1 MKSLVFFFQAEDGIR
16 DAQESRGLG
25 DVYKRQDVISAE
37 NAINFNTSSIDYPI
51 VASNLRLNPV
61 KSNNLPSFM
70 LGYNNNPFYGE
81 SKASFLG
88 QVVPAEFSPS
98 FGENVVLDSV
108 VLTIPYFSRGVETSE
123 EGDITYEI
131 DSVYGSTAT
140 KLYVYKSNFYL
151 RDFNPSGDFSDS
163 QNYYSNGALSNSE
176 SINQAEIEAEL
187 LYESGILGDGSDD
200 FIPSSERIDLT
211 SLDSLG
217 ETYVSSS
224 IAPAIRL
231 KLNNPNDNFWQSL
244 FFENEGNPELINPNT
259 FKEFFRGL
267 YIKADGVNSDG
278 SMMLLNFAS
287 SNTKLTIHYTSET
300 STDSDTDSG
309 GTSTETISSQNE
321 YVLNFTDNLVNIY
334 ENNFLVDVSNS
345 NTIDGDERIYLKGG
359 EGYMS
364 TVDLFGGDIQ
374 DENGEMVNAF
384 EHFKNS
390 FYDEENEIANK
401 IINEAY
407 IEFFVDQTQDIGSE
421 PDRIYLY
428 NFEQNTALIDYF
440 LDQSVSST
448 TINAKINNLEP
459 LTRDGDSITGEG
471 VKYKIRITE
480 HLNNL
485 ILRDSTN
492 AKLALVVTSN
502 VGSIDNFSILN
513 SGEEDRDFPSGAILT
528 PKGTVLHGSQS
539 EDIDKRPRIKIYYTD
554 PNE

>member
-1 MKSLVFFFQAEDGIR
+1 MKYIKLVSVFFIFLIFSCDKDFTSI
-16 DAQESRGLG
+16 DS
-25 DVYKRQDVISAE
+25 DVISSE
-37 NAINFNTSSIDYPI
+37 NAINFSTSSIDYPL

-70 LGYNNNPFYGE
+70 LGYNNNPVFGE

-88 QVVPAEFSPS
+88 QVIPTEFSPS

-108 VLTIPYFSRGVETSE
+108 VLTIPYYSRAVETSE
-123 EGDITYEI
+123 EGDISYEI
-131 DSVYGSTAT
+131 DSIYGNSPT

-151 RDFNPSGDFSDS
+151 RDFDPSGDFSDA

-176 SINQAEIEAEL
+176 YINQSEVEAEL
-187 LYESGILGDGSDD
+187 LYESGVIGDGSDD
-200 FIPSSERIDLT
+200 FTPSSERIDLT
-211 SLDSLG
+211 LLDSLG
-217 ETYVSSS
+217 ESYVSSS

-231 KLNNPNDNFWQSL
+231 KLNNPNDNFWQSV
-244 FFENEGNPELINPNT
+244 FFENEGNPALVNPNT

-267 YIKADGVNSDG
+267 YIKADGVNSEG
-278 SMMLLNFAS
+278 SMMMLNFAS

-300 STDSDTDSG
+300 SSDSDTDSG
-309 GTSTETISSQNE
+309 GTTTETITSQNE
-321 YVLNFTDNLVNIY
+321 YVLNFTDNLINVY
-334 ENNFLVDVSNS
+334 ENNFQVDVSTP
-345 NTIDGDERIYLKGG
+345 NTVEGDERLYLKGG

-364 TVDLFGGDIQ
+364 TIDLFGGDIQ
-374 DENGEMVNAF
+374 DENGEMVDAF
-384 EHFKNS
+384 DHFKNS
-390 FYDEENEIANK
+390 FYNEENEIANK

-407 IEFFVDQTQDIGSE
+407 IEFFVDQAQNIQDE
-421 PDRIYLY
+421 PNRIYLY

-448 TINAKINNLEP
+448 TINAKINHLEP

-492 AKLALVVTSN
+492 AKLALVVTAN

-539 EDIDKRPRIKIYYTD
+539 ENIDKRPRIKIYYTD
-554 PNE
+554 PDE

>member
-1 MKSLVFFFQAEDGIR
+1 M
-16 DAQESRGLG
+16 
-25 DVYKRQDVISAE
+25 
-37 NAINFNTSSIDYPI
+37 
-51 VASNLRLNPV
+51 
-61 KSNNLPSFM
+61 
-70 LGYNNNPFYGE
+70 
-81 SKASFLG
+81 
-88 QVVPAEFSPS
+88 
-98 FGENVVLDSV
+98 
-108 VLTIPYFSRGVETSE
+108 
-123 EGDITYEI
+123 
-131 DSVYGSTAT
+131 
-140 KLYVYKSNFYL
+140 
-151 RDFNPSGDFSDS
+151 
-163 QNYYSNGALSNSE
+163 
-176 SINQAEIEAEL
+176 
-187 LYESGILGDGSDD
+187 
-200 FIPSSERIDLT
+200 
-211 SLDSLG
+211 
-217 ETYVSSS
+217 SSS

-334 ENNFLVDVSNS
+334 ENNFLVDVSNP
-345 NTIDGDERIYLKGG
+345 NTVDGDERIYLKGG

-448 TINAKINNLEP
+448 TINAKINHLEP

-492 AKLALVVTSN
+492 ARLALVVTSN

>member
-1 MKSLVFFFQAEDGIR
+1 MKYIKLVSVFFIFLTFSCDKDFTSI
-16 DAQESRGLG
+16 DS
-25 DVYKRQDVISAE
+25 DVISSE
-37 NAINFNTSSIDYPI
+37 NAINFSTSSIDYPL

-70 LGYNNNPFYGE
+70 LGYNNNPVFGE

-88 QVVPAEFSPS
+88 QVIPTEFSPS

-108 VLTIPYFSRGVETSE
+108 VLTIPYYSRAVETSE
-123 EGDITYEI
+123 EGDVSYEI
-131 DSVYGSTAT
+131 DSIYGNSPT

-151 RDFNPSGDFSDS
+151 RDFDPSGDFSDA

-176 SINQAEIEAEL
+176 YINQAEVEAEL
-187 LYESGILGDGSDD
+187 LYESGIIGDGSDE

-211 SLDSLG
+211 LLDSLG
-217 ETYVSSS
+217 ESYVSSS

-231 KLNNPNDNFWQSL
+231 KLNNPNDNFWQSV
-244 FFENEGNPELINPNT
+244 FFENEGNPALVNPNT

-267 YIKADGVNSDG
+267 YIKADGVNSEG
-278 SMMLLNFAS
+278 SMMMLNFAS

-300 STDSDTDSG
+300 SSDSDTDSG
-309 GTSTETISSQNE
+309 GTTTETITSQNE
-321 YVLNFTDNLVNIY
+321 YVLNFTDNLINVY
-334 ENNFLVDVSNS
+334 ENNFQVDVSNP
-345 NTIDGDERIYLKGG
+345 NTVEGDERLYLKGG

-364 TVDLFGGDIQ
+364 TIDLFGGDIQ
-374 DENGEMVNAF
+374 DENGEMVDAF
-384 EHFKNS
+384 DHFKNS
-390 FYDEENEIANK
+390 FYNEENEIANK

-407 IEFFVDQTQDIGSE
+407 IEFFVDQAQNIEDE

-448 TINAKINNLEP
+448 TINAKINHLEP
-459 LTRDGDSITGEG
+459 LIRDGDSITGEG

-492 AKLALVVTSN
+492 AKLALVVTAN

-539 EDIDKRPRIKIYYTD
+539 ENIDKRPRIKIYYTD
-554 PNE
+554 PDE

>member
-1 MKSLVFFFQAEDGIR
+1 MFSCDKDFTSID
-16 DAQESRGLG
+16 S
-25 DVYKRQDVISAE
+25 DVISAE
-37 NAINFNTSSIDYPI
+37 NAINFSTSSVDYPL
-51 VASNLRLNPV
+51 VASNLRVNPV

-70 LGYNNNPFYGE
+70 LGYNNNSIFGE

-88 QVVPAEFSPS
+88 QVIPSVFSPS
-98 FGENVVLDSV
+98 FGENIVLDSV
-108 VLTIPYFSRGVETSE
+108 VLTIPYYSRAVDTNED
-123 EGDITYEI
+123 GDVSYEI
-131 DSVYGSTAT
+131 DSIYGNTAT

-151 RDFNPSGDFSDS
+151 RDFDPSGDFSDS

-176 SINQAEIEAEL
+176 FINQSEIEAEL

-211 SLDSLG
+211 LIDSLG
-217 ETYVSSS
+217 ESYISNS

-244 FFENEGNPELINPNT
+244 FFENEGNSELINPNT

-267 YIKADGVNSDG
+267 YIKADGVNSEG
-278 SMMLLNFAS
+278 SMMMLNFAS

-300 STDSDTDSG
+300 STESDTDSG
-309 GTSTETISSQNE
+309 GTTTETISSQNE
-321 YVLNFTDNLVNIY
+321 YVLNFTDNLINIY
-334 ENNFLVDVSNS
+334 ENNFQLDVSTP
-345 NTIDGDERIYLKGG
+345 NTQEGDERLYLKGG

-364 TVDLFGGDIQ
+364 TVDLFSGEIQ
-374 DENGEMVNAF
+374 DENGEMVDAF
-384 EHFKNS
+384 DHFKNS
-390 FYDEENEIANK
+390 FYNDENEIANK

-407 IEFFVDQTQDIGSE
+407 IEFFVDQSQNIQSE
-421 PDRIYLY
+421 PDRIYMY

-448 TINAKINNLEP
+448 TINAKINHLEP

-471 VKYKIRITE
+471 VSYKIRITE

-492 AKLALVVTSN
+492 AKLALVVTAN
-502 VGSIDNFSILN
+502 VGSIENFSVLN

-539 EDIDKRPRIKIYYTD
+539 EDINKRPRIKIYYTD
-554 PNE
+554 PDE

>member
-1 MKSLVFFFQAEDGIR
+1 MKNTKLLSVLFIIFIYSCDKDFTSID
-16 DAQESRGLG
+16 S
-25 DVYKRQDVISAE
+25 DVISAE

-88 QVVPAEFSPS
+88 QIVPAEFSPS

-108 VLTIPYFSRGVETSE
+108 VLTIPYYSRGVETSE

-321 YVLNFTDNLVNIY
+321 YVLNFTDNLVNVY
-334 ENNFLVDVSNS
+334 ENNFLVDVSNP
-345 NTIDGDERIYLKGG
+345 NTVDGDERIYLKGG

-390 FYDEENEIANK
+390 FYDEENEIAKK

-448 TINAKINNLEP
+448 TINAKINHLEP

-471 VKYKIRITE
+471 IKYKIRITE

-513 SGEEDRDFPSGAILT
+513 SGEENRDFPSGAILT
-528 PKGTVLHGSQS
+528 PKGTVLHGNQSQ
-539 EDIDKRPRIKIYYTD
+539 DIDKRPRIKIYYTD

>member
-1 MKSLVFFFQAEDGIR
+1 MKNIKLLSVFFIILINSCDKEFTSID
-16 DAQESRGLG
+16 S
-25 DVYKRQDVISAE
+25 DVISAE
-37 NAINFNTSSIDYPI
+37 NAINFNTSSVDYPI

-108 VLTIPYFSRGVETSE
+108 VLTIPYYSRGVDTDDDGNIS
-123 EGDITYEI
+123 YEI
-131 DSVYGSTAT
+131 DSVYGNTAT

-176 SINQAEIEAEL
+176 SINQSEIEAEL
-187 LYESGILGDGSDD
+187 LYESGIIGDGSDD

-217 ETYVSSS
+217 ESYVVSS
-224 IAPAIRL
+224 IAPAVRL

-267 YIKADGVNSDG
+267 YIKADGVNSEG

-309 GTSTETISSQNE
+309 GTSTETITSQNE

-334 ENNFLVDVSNS
+334 ENNFQVDVSNS
-345 NTIDGDERIYLKGG
+345 NTVEGDERIYLKGG

-364 TVDLFGGDIQ
+364 TVDLFSGDIE
-374 DENGEMVNAF
+374 DDNGVMVNAF
-384 EHFKNS
+384 DHFKNS

-448 TINAKINNLEP
+448 TINAKINHLEP

-513 SGEEDRDFPSGAILT
+513 SGEEERDFPSGAILT

-539 EDIDKRPRIKIYYTD
+539 EDLDKRPRIKIYYTD

>member
-1 MKSLVFFFQAEDGIR
+1 MKNIKLLSVFFIIFIYSCDKDFTSI
-16 DAQESRGLG
+16 DS
-25 DVYKRQDVISAE
+25 DVISAE
-37 NAINFNTSSIDYPI
+37 NAINFNTSSIDYPL
-51 VASNLRLNPV
+51 VASNKKLNPV

-88 QVVPAEFSPS
+88 QIVPAEFSPS

-108 VLTIPYFSRGVETSE
+108 VLTIPYYSRGVETSE
-123 EGDITYEI
+123 EGDISYEI

-448 TINAKINNLEP
+448 TINAKINHLEP

-471 VKYKIRITE
+471 VKYKIRVTE

>member
-1 MKSLVFFFQAEDGIR
+1 MKYIKLLSVFFIFLIFSCDKDFTSI
-16 DAQESRGLG
+16 DS
-25 DVYKRQDVISAE
+25 DVISSE
-37 NAINFNTSSIDYPI
+37 NAINFSTSLIDYPLI
-51 VASNLRLNPV
+51 ASNLRLNPV

-70 LGYNNNPFYGE
+70 LGYNNNPVFGE

-88 QVVPAEFSPS
+88 QVIPTEFSPS

-108 VLTIPYFSRGVETSE
+108 VLTIPYYSRGVETSE

-131 DSVYGSTAT
+131 DSVYGNTPT

-151 RDFNPSGDFSDS
+151 RDFDPSGDFSDS
-163 QNYYSNGALSNSE
+163 QNYYSNGSLSNSE
-176 SINQAEIEAEL
+176 YINQAEVEAEL
-187 LYESGILGDGSDD
+187 LFESGVIGDGSDD
-200 FIPSSERIDLT
+200 FVPSSERIDLT
-211 SLDSLG
+211 LLDSLG
-217 ETYVSSS
+217 ESYVSSS

-231 KLNNPNDNFWQSL
+231 KLNNPNDNFWQSI
-244 FFENEGNPELINPNT
+244 FFENEGNPELVNPNT

-267 YIKADGVNSDG
+267 YIKADGINSEG
-278 SMMLLNFAS
+278 SMMMLNFAS
-287 SNTKLTIHYTSET
+287 SNTKLTIHYTSDT

-309 GTSTETISSQNE
+309 GTTTETISSQNE
-321 YVLNFTDNLVNIY
+321 YVLNFTDNLINVY
-334 ENNFLVDVSNS
+334 ENNFQIDVSNS
-345 NTIDGDERIYLKGG
+345 NTVEGDERLYLKGG

-364 TVDLFGGDIQ
+364 TIDLFNGEVQ
-374 DENGEMVNAF
+374 DENGEMVDAF
-384 EHFKNS
+384 DHFKNS
-390 FYDEENEIANK
+390 FYDEENEITNK

-407 IEFFVDQTQDIGSE
+407 IEFFVDQTQNIQDE

-448 TINAKINNLEP
+448 TINAKINHLEP
-459 LTRDGDSITGEG
+459 LTRDGDSLTGEG

-492 AKLALVVTSN
+492 AKLALVVTAN

-513 SGEEDRDFPSGAILT
+513 SGEENRDFPSGAILT
-528 PKGTVLHGSQS
+528 PNGTVLHGSQS
-539 EDIDKRPRIKIYYTD
+539 ENIDKRPRIKIYYTD
-554 PNE
+554 PDD

>member
-1 MKSLVFFFQAEDGIR
+1 MKNIKLLSIFFIILIYSCDKEFTSID
-16 DAQESRGLG
+16 S
-25 DVYKRQDVISAE
+25 DVISAE

-51 VASNLRLNPV
+51 VASNLRLNPI

-88 QVVPAEFSPS
+88 QIVPAEFSPS

-108 VLTIPYFSRGVETSE
+108 VLTIPYYSRGVDTDDDGNIS
-123 EGDITYEI
+123 YEI
-131 DSVYGSTAT
+131 DSVYGNTAT

-176 SINQAEIEAEL
+176 TINQSEIEAEL

-211 SLDSLG
+211 LLDSLG
-217 ETYVSSS
+217 ESYVASS
-224 IAPAIRL
+224 IAPAVRL

-267 YIKADGVNSDG
+267 YIKADGVNSEG

-309 GTSTETISSQNE
+309 GTSTETITSQNE

-334 ENNFLVDVSNS
+334 ENNFQVDVSNS
-345 NTIDGDERIYLKGG
+345 NTVEGDERIYLKGG

-364 TVDLFGGDIQ
+364 TVDLFSGDIE
-374 DENGEMVNAF
+374 DDNGVMVNAF
-384 EHFKNS
+384 DHFKNS

-448 TINAKINNLEP
+448 TINAKINHLEP

-513 SGEEDRDFPSGAILT
+513 SGEEERDFPSGAILT

-539 EDIDKRPRIKIYYTD
+539 EDLDKRPRIKIYYTN

>member
-1 MKSLVFFFQAEDGIR
+1 MKNIKLLSVFFIIFIYSCDKDFTSI
-16 DAQESRGLG
+16 DS
-25 DVYKRQDVISAE
+25 DVISAE

-108 VLTIPYFSRGVETSE
+108 VLTIPYYSRGVETSE
-123 EGDITYEI
+123 DGDISYEI
-131 DSVYGSTAT
+131 DSVYGNTAT

-334 ENNFLVDVSNS
+334 ENNFQVDVSNS
-345 NTIDGDERIYLKGG
+345 NIVDGDERIYLKGG

-448 TINAKINNLEP
+448 TINAKINHLEP

-471 VKYKIRITE
+471 VKYKIRVTE

>member
-1 MKSLVFFFQAEDGIR
+1 MKYIKLLSVFFIFLIFSCDKDFTSI
-16 DAQESRGLG
+16 DS
-25 DVYKRQDVISAE
+25 DVISSE
-37 NAINFNTSSIDYPI
+37 NAINFSTSLIDYPLI
-51 VASNLRLNPV
+51 ASNLRLNPV

-70 LGYNNNPFYGE
+70 LGYNNNPVFGE

-88 QVVPAEFSPS
+88 QVIPTEFSPS

-108 VLTIPYFSRGVETSE
+108 VLTIPYYSRGVETSE

-131 DSVYGSTAT
+131 DSVYGNTPT

-151 RDFNPSGDFSDS
+151 RDFDPSGDFSDS
-163 QNYYSNGALSNSE
+163 QNYYSNGSLSNSE
-176 SINQAEIEAEL
+176 YINQAEVEAEL
-187 LYESGILGDGSDD
+187 LFESGVIGDGSDD
-200 FIPSSERIDLT
+200 FVPSSERIDLT
-211 SLDSLG
+211 LLDSLG
-217 ETYVSSS
+217 ESYVSSS

-231 KLNNPNDNFWQSL
+231 KLNNPNDNFWQSI
-244 FFENEGNPELINPNT
+244 FFENEGNPELVNPNT

-267 YIKADGVNSDG
+267 YIKADGINSEG
-278 SMMLLNFAS
+278 SMMMLNFAS
-287 SNTKLTIHYTSET
+287 SNTKLTIHYTSDT
-300 STDSDTDSG
+300 STDNDTDSG
-309 GTSTETISSQNE
+309 GTTTETISSQNE
-321 YVLNFTDNLVNIY
+321 YVLNFTDNLINVY
-334 ENNFLVDVSNS
+334 ENNFQIDVSNS
-345 NTIDGDERIYLKGG
+345 NTVEGDERLYLKGG

-364 TVDLFGGDIQ
+364 TIDLFNGEVQ
-374 DENGEMVNAF
+374 DENGEMVDAF
-384 EHFKNS
+384 DHFKNS

-407 IEFFVDQTQDIGSE
+407 IEFFVDQTQNIQDE

-448 TINAKINNLEP
+448 TINAKINHLEP
-459 LTRDGDSITGEG
+459 LTRDGDSLTGEG

-492 AKLALVVTSN
+492 AKLALVVTAN

-513 SGEEDRDFPSGAILT
+513 SGEENRDFPSGAILT
-528 PKGTVLHGSQS
+528 PNGTVLHGSQS
-539 EDIDKRPRIKIYYTD
+539 ENIDKRPRIKIYYTD
-554 PNE
+554 PDD

>member
-1 MKSLVFFFQAEDGIR
+1 MKNIKLLSVFFIILIYSCDKEFASID
-16 DAQESRGLG
+16 S
-25 DVYKRQDVISAE
+25 DVISAE

-108 VLTIPYFSRGVETSE
+108 VLTIPYYSRGVDTDDDGNIS
-123 EGDITYEI
+123 YEI
-131 DSVYGSTAT
+131 DSVYGNTAT

-176 SINQAEIEAEL
+176 TINQSEIEAEL

-211 SLDSLG
+211 LLDSLG
-217 ETYVSSS
+217 ESYVASS
-224 IAPAIRL
+224 IAPAVRL
-231 KLNNPNDNFWQSL
+231 KLNNPNDNFWETL

-267 YIKADGVNSDG
+267 YIKADGVNSEG

-309 GTSTETISSQNE
+309 GTSTETITSQNE

-334 ENNFLVDVSNS
+334 ENNFQVDVSNS
-345 NTIDGDERIYLKGG
+345 NTVEGDERIYLKGG

-374 DENGEMVNAF
+374 DDNGEMVNAF
-384 EHFKNS
+384 DHFKNS

-448 TINAKINNLEP
+448 TINAKINHLEP

-513 SGEEDRDFPSGAILT
+513 SGEEERDFPSGAILT

-539 EDIDKRPRIKIYYTD
+539 EDLDKRPRIKIYYTD

>member
-1 MKSLVFFFQAEDGIR
+1 MKYIKLLFVFFTFLMFSCDKDFTSI
-16 DAQESRGLG
+16 DS
-25 DVYKRQDVISAE
+25 DVISAE
-37 NAINFNTSSIDYPI
+37 NAINFSTSSVDYPL
-51 VASNLRLNPV
+51 VASNLRVNPV

-70 LGYNNNPFYGE
+70 LGYNNNSIFGE

-88 QVVPAEFSPS
+88 QVIPSVFSPS

-108 VLTIPYFSRGVETSE
+108 VLTIPYYSRAVDTNED
-123 EGDITYEI
+123 GDVSYEV
-131 DSVYGSTAT
+131 DSIYGNTAT

-151 RDFNPSGDFSDS
+151 RDFDPSGDFSDS

-176 SINQAEIEAEL
+176 SINQSEIEAEL

-211 SLDSLG
+211 LIDSLG
-217 ETYVSSS
+217 ESYISNS

-231 KLNNPNDNFWQSL
+231 KLNNPNDDFWQSL
-244 FFENEGNPELINPNT
+244 FFENEGNSELINPNT

-267 YIKADGVNSDG
+267 YIKADGVNSEG
-278 SMMLLNFAS
+278 SMMMLNFAS

-300 STDSDTDSG
+300 STESDTDSG
-309 GTSTETISSQNE
+309 GTTTETISSQNE
-321 YVLNFTDNLVNIY
+321 YVLNFTDNLINIY
-334 ENNFLVDVSNS
+334 ENNFQVDVSNP
-345 NTIDGDERIYLKGG
+345 NTQEGDERLYLKGG

-364 TVDLFGGDIQ
+364 TVDLFSGEVQ
-374 DENGEMVNAF
+374 DENGEMVDAF
-384 EHFKNS
+384 DHFKNS
-390 FYDEENEIANK
+390 FYNDENEIANK

-407 IEFFVDQTQDIGSE
+407 IEFFVDQSQNIQSE
-421 PDRIYLY
+421 PDRIYMY

-448 TINAKINNLEP
+448 TINAKINHLEP

-471 VKYKIRITE
+471 VSYKIRITE

-492 AKLALVVTSN
+492 AKLALVVTAN
-502 VGSIDNFSILN
+502 VGSIENFSILN

-539 EDIDKRPRIKIYYTD
+539 EDINKRPRIKIYYTD
-554 PNE
+554 PDE

>member
-1 MKSLVFFFQAEDGIR
+1 MKNIKLLSIFFIILIYSCDKEFTSID
-16 DAQESRGLG
+16 S
-25 DVYKRQDVISAE
+25 DVISAE

-88 QVVPAEFSPS
+88 QIVPAEFSPS

-108 VLTIPYFSRGVETSE
+108 VLTIPYYSRGVDTDDDGNIS
-123 EGDITYEI
+123 YEI
-131 DSVYGSTAT
+131 DSVYGNTAT

-176 SINQAEIEAEL
+176 TINQSEIEAEL
-187 LYESGILGDGSDD
+187 LYESGVLGDGSDD

-211 SLDSLG
+211 LLDSLG
-217 ETYVSSS
+217 ESYVASS
-224 IAPAIRL
+224 IAPAVRL
-231 KLNNPNDNFWQSL
+231 KLNNPNDNFWESL

-267 YIKADGVNSDG
+267 YIKADGVNSEG

-309 GTSTETISSQNE
+309 GTSTETITSQNE

-334 ENNFLVDVSNS
+334 ENNFQVDVSNS
-345 NTIDGDERIYLKGG
+345 NTVEGDERIYLKGG

-364 TVDLFGGDIQ
+364 TVDLFSGDIE
-374 DENGEMVNAF
+374 DDNGVMVNAF
-384 EHFKNS
+384 DHFKNS

-448 TINAKINNLEP
+448 TINAKINHLEP

-513 SGEEDRDFPSGAILT
+513 SGEEERDFPSGAILT

-539 EDIDKRPRIKIYYTD
+539 EDLDKRPRIKIYYTD

>member
-1 MKSLVFFFQAEDGIR
+1 MKYIKLVSVFFIFLIFSCDKDFTSI
-16 DAQESRGLG
+16 DS
-25 DVYKRQDVISAE
+25 DVISSE
-37 NAINFNTSSIDYPI
+37 NAINFSTSSIDYPL

-70 LGYNNNPFYGE
+70 LGYNNNPVFGE

-88 QVVPAEFSPS
+88 QVIPTEFSPS

-108 VLTIPYFSRGVETSE
+108 VLTIPYYSRAVETSE
-123 EGDITYEI
+123 EGDISYEI
-131 DSVYGSTAT
+131 DSIYGNSPT

-151 RDFNPSGDFSDS
+151 RDFDPSGDFSDA

-176 SINQAEIEAEL
+176 YINQAEVEAEL
-187 LYESGILGDGSDD
+187 LYESGIIGDGSDD
-200 FIPSSERIDLT
+200 FTPSSERIDLT
-211 SLDSLG
+211 LLDSLG
-217 ETYVSSS
+217 ESYVSSS

-231 KLNNPNDNFWQSL
+231 KLNNPNDNFWQSV
-244 FFENEGNPELINPNT
+244 FFENEGNPALVNPNT

-267 YIKADGVNSDG
+267 YIKADGVNSEG
-278 SMMLLNFAS
+278 SMMMLNFAS

-300 STDSDTDSG
+300 SSDSDTDSG
-309 GTSTETISSQNE
+309 GTTTETITSQNE
-321 YVLNFTDNLVNIY
+321 YVLNFTDNLINVY
-334 ENNFLVDVSNS
+334 ENNFQVDVSNP
-345 NTIDGDERIYLKGG
+345 NTVEGDERLYLKGG

-364 TVDLFGGDIQ
+364 TIDLFGGDIQ
-374 DENGEMVNAF
+374 DENGEMVDAF
-384 EHFKNS
+384 DHFKNS
-390 FYDEENEIANK
+390 FYNEENEIANK

-407 IEFFVDQTQDIGSE
+407 IEFFVDQAQNIQYE

-448 TINAKINNLEP
+448 TINAKINHLEP

-492 AKLALVVTSN
+492 AKLALVVTAN

-539 EDIDKRPRIKIYYTD
+539 ENIDKRPRIKIYYTD
-554 PNE
+554 PDE

>member
-1 MKSLVFFFQAEDGIR
+1 MKYIKLLSVFFIFLIFSCDKDFTSI
-16 DAQESRGLG
+16 DS
-25 DVYKRQDVISAE
+25 DVISSE
-37 NAINFNTSSIDYPI
+37 NAINFSTSLIDYPLI
-51 VASNLRLNPV
+51 ASNLRLNPV

-70 LGYNNNPFYGE
+70 LGYNNNPVFGE

-88 QVVPAEFSPS
+88 QVIPTEFSPS

-108 VLTIPYFSRGVETSE
+108 VLTIPYYSRGVETSE

-131 DSVYGSTAT
+131 DSVYGNTPT

-151 RDFNPSGDFSDS
+151 RDFDPSGDFSDS
-163 QNYYSNGALSNSE
+163 QNYYSNGSLSNSE
-176 SINQAEIEAEL
+176 YINQAEVEAEL
-187 LYESGILGDGSDD
+187 LFESGVIGDGSDD
-200 FIPSSERIDLT
+200 FVPSSERIDLT
-211 SLDSLG
+211 LLDSLG
-217 ETYVSSS
+217 ESYVSSS

-231 KLNNPNDNFWQSL
+231 KLNNPNDNFWQSI
-244 FFENEGNPELINPNT
+244 FFENEGNPELVNPNT

-267 YIKADGVNSDG
+267 YIKADGINSEG
-278 SMMLLNFAS
+278 SMMMLNFAS
-287 SNTKLTIHYTSET
+287 SNTKLTIHYTSDT

-309 GTSTETISSQNE
+309 GTTTETISSQNE
-321 YVLNFTDNLVNIY
+321 YVLNFTDNLINVY
-334 ENNFLVDVSNS
+334 ENNFQIDVSNS
-345 NTIDGDERIYLKGG
+345 NTVEGDERLYLKGG

-364 TVDLFGGDIQ
+364 TIDLFNGEVQ
-374 DENGEMVNAF
+374 DENGEMVDAF
-384 EHFKNS
+384 DHFKNS

-407 IEFFVDQTQDIGSE
+407 IEFFVDQTQNIQDE

-448 TINAKINNLEP
+448 TINAKINHLEP
-459 LTRDGDSITGEG
+459 LTRDGDSLTGEG

-492 AKLALVVTSN
+492 AKLALVVTAN

-513 SGEEDRDFPSGAILT
+513 SGEENRDFPSGAILT
-528 PKGTVLHGSQS
+528 PNGTVLHGSQS
-539 EDIDKRPRIKIYYTD
+539 ENIDKRPRIKIYYTD
-554 PNE
+554 PDD

>member
-1 MKSLVFFFQAEDGIR
+1 MKNIKLLSVFFIIFIYSCDKDFTSI
-16 DAQESRGLG
+16 DS
-25 DVYKRQDVISAE
+25 DVISAE

-309 GTSTETISSQNE
+309 GTSTETITSQNE

-334 ENNFLVDVSNS
+334 ENNFLVDVSNP
-345 NTIDGDERIYLKGG
+345 NTVDGDERIYLKGG

-448 TINAKINNLEP
+448 TINAKINHLEP

-539 EDIDKRPRIKIYYTD
+539 EDIDKRPRIKIYYTE

>member
-1 MKSLVFFFQAEDGIR
+1 MKNIKLLSVLFIIFIFSCDKDFTSI
-16 DAQESRGLG
+16 DS
-25 DVYKRQDVISAE
+25 DVISAE
-37 NAINFNTSSIDYPI
+37 NAINFNTTSIDYPI

-70 LGYNNNPFYGE
+70 LGYNNNPFFGE

-88 QVVPAEFSPS
+88 QIIPAEFSPS

-108 VLTIPYFSRGVETSE
+108 VLTIPYYSRGVETSE

-187 LYESGILGDGSDD
+187 LYESGVLGDGSDD

-267 YIKADGVNSDG
+267 YIKSDGVNSEG

-300 STDSDTDSG
+300 SSDSDTDSG
-309 GTSTETISSQNE
+309 GTSSETITSQNE

-334 ENNFLVDVSNS
+334 ENNFQVDVSNS
-345 NTIDGDERIYLKGG
+345 NTVDGDERIYLKGG

-384 EHFKNS
+384 DHFKNS

-448 TINAKINNLEP
+448 TINAKINHLEP
-459 LTRDGDSITGEG
+459 LTREGDSITGEG
-471 VKYKIRITE
+471 IKYKIRITE

-492 AKLALVVTSN
+492 ARLALVVTSN

-513 SGEEDRDFPSGAILT
+513 SGEENRDFPSGAILT

-554 PNE
+554 PD

>member
-1 MKSLVFFFQAEDGIR
+1 MKNIKLLSVFFIIFIYSCDKDFTSI
-16 DAQESRGLG
+16 DS
-25 DVYKRQDVISAE
+25 DVISAE

-108 VLTIPYFSRGVETSE
+108 ILTIPYYSRGVETSE

-309 GTSTETISSQNE
+309 GTSTETITSQNE

-334 ENNFLVDVSNS
+334 ENNFLVDVSNP
-345 NTIDGDERIYLKGG
+345 NTVDGDERIYLKGG

-448 TINAKINNLEP
+448 TINAKINHLEP

-492 AKLALVVTSN
+492 ARLALVVTSN

-539 EDIDKRPRIKIYYTD
+539 EDIDKRPRIKIYFTD

>member
-1 MKSLVFFFQAEDGIR
+1 MKNIKLLSIFFIIFIYSCDKEFTSID
-16 DAQESRGLG
+16 S
-25 DVYKRQDVISAE
+25 DVISAE

-51 VASNLRLNPV
+51 ITSNLRLNPV

-88 QVVPAEFSPS
+88 QIVPAEFSPS

-108 VLTIPYFSRGVETSE
+108 VLTIPYYSRGVDTDDDGNIS
-123 EGDITYEI
+123 YEI
-131 DSVYGSTAT
+131 DSVYGNTAT

-176 SINQAEIEAEL
+176 TINQSEIEAEL

-211 SLDSLG
+211 LLDSLG
-217 ETYVSSS
+217 ESYVASS
-224 IAPAIRL
+224 IAPAVRL
-231 KLNNPNDNFWQSL
+231 KLNNPNDNFWESL

-267 YIKADGVNSDG
+267 YIKADGVNSEG

-309 GTSTETISSQNE
+309 GTSTETITSQNE

-334 ENNFLVDVSNS
+334 ENNFQVDVSNS
-345 NTIDGDERIYLKGG
+345 NTVEGDERIYLKGG

-364 TVDLFGGDIQ
+364 TVDLFSGDIE
-374 DENGEMVNAF
+374 DDNGVMVNAF
-384 EHFKNS
+384 DHFKNS

-448 TINAKINNLEP
+448 TINAKINHLEP

-513 SGEEDRDFPSGAILT
+513 SGEEERDFPSGAILT

-539 EDIDKRPRIKIYYTD
+539 EDLDKRPRIKIYYTD

>member
-1 MKSLVFFFQAEDGIR
+1 MKYIKLLFVFFTFLMFSCDKDFTSI
-16 DAQESRGLG
+16 DS
-25 DVYKRQDVISAE
+25 DVISAE
-37 NAINFNTSSIDYPI
+37 NAINFSTSSVDYPL
-51 VASNLRLNPV
+51 VASNLRVNPV

-70 LGYNNNPFYGE
+70 LGYNNNSIFGE

-88 QVVPAEFSPS
+88 QVIPSVFSPS

-108 VLTIPYFSRGVETSE
+108 VLTIPYYSRAVDTNED
-123 EGDITYEI
+123 GDVSYEV
-131 DSVYGSTAT
+131 DSIYGNTAT

-151 RDFNPSGDFSDS
+151 RDFDPSGDFSDS

-176 SINQAEIEAEL
+176 SINQSEIEAEL

-211 SLDSLG
+211 LIDSLG
-217 ETYVSSS
+217 ESYISNS

-231 KLNNPNDNFWQSL
+231 KLNNPNDDFWQSL
-244 FFENEGNPELINPNT
+244 FFENEGNSELINPNT

-267 YIKADGVNSDG
+267 YIKADGVNSEG
-278 SMMLLNFAS
+278 SMMMLNFAS

-300 STDSDTDSG
+300 STESDTDSG
-309 GTSTETISSQNE
+309 GTTTETISSQNE
-321 YVLNFTDNLVNIY
+321 YVLNFTDNLINIY
-334 ENNFLVDVSNS
+334 ENNFQLDVSNP
-345 NTIDGDERIYLKGG
+345 NTQEGDERLYLKGG

-364 TVDLFGGDIQ
+364 TVDLFSGEVQ
-374 DENGEMVNAF
+374 DENGEMVDAF
-384 EHFKNS
+384 DHFKNS
-390 FYDEENEIANK
+390 FYNDENEIANK

-407 IEFFVDQTQDIGSE
+407 IEFFVDQSQNIQSE
-421 PDRIYLY
+421 PDRIYMY

-448 TINAKINNLEP
+448 TINAKINHLEP

-471 VKYKIRITE
+471 VSYKIRITE

-492 AKLALVVTSN
+492 AKLALVVTAN
-502 VGSIDNFSILN
+502 VGSIENFSILN

-539 EDIDKRPRIKIYYTD
+539 EDINKRPRIKIYYTD
-554 PNE
+554 PDE

>member
-1 MKSLVFFFQAEDGIR
+1 MKNTKLLSVLFIIFIYSCDKDFTSID
-16 DAQESRGLG
+16 S
-25 DVYKRQDVISAE
+25 DVISAE

-88 QVVPAEFSPS
+88 QIVPAEFSPS

-108 VLTIPYFSRGVETSE
+108 VLTIPYYSRGVETSE

-321 YVLNFTDNLVNIY
+321 YVLNFTDNLVNVY
-334 ENNFLVDVSNS
+334 ENNFLVDVSNP
-345 NTIDGDERIYLKGG
+345 NTVDGDERIYLKGG

-390 FYDEENEIANK
+390 FYDEENEIAKK

-448 TINAKINNLEP
+448 TINAKINHLEP

-513 SGEEDRDFPSGAILT
+513 SGEENRDFPSGAILT
-528 PKGTVLHGSQS
+528 PKGTVLHGNQSQ
-539 EDIDKRPRIKIYYTD
+539 DIDKRPRIKIYYTD

>member
-1 MKSLVFFFQAEDGIR
+1 MKYIKLVSVFFIFLIFSCDKDFTSI
-16 DAQESRGLG
+16 DS
-25 DVYKRQDVISAE
+25 DVISSE
-37 NAINFNTSSIDYPI
+37 NAINFSTSSIDYPL

-70 LGYNNNPFYGE
+70 LGYNNNPIFGE

-88 QVVPAEFSPS
+88 QVIPTEFSPS

-108 VLTIPYFSRGVETSE
+108 VLTIPYYSRGVETSE
-123 EGDITYEI
+123 DGDISYEI
-131 DSVYGSTAT
+131 DSIFGNSPT

-151 RDFNPSGDFSDS
+151 RDFDPSGDFSDA

-176 SINQAEIEAEL
+176 YINQAEIEAEL
-187 LYESGILGDGSDD
+187 LYESGVIGDGSDE

-211 SLDSLG
+211 LLDSLG
-217 ETYVSSS
+217 ESYVSSS

-231 KLNNPNDNFWQSL
+231 KLNNPNDNFWQSV

-267 YIKADGVNSDG
+267 YIKADGVNSEG
-278 SMMLLNFAS
+278 SMMMLNFAS

-300 STDSDTDSG
+300 SSDSDTDSG
-309 GTSTETISSQNE
+309 GTTTETITSQNE

-334 ENNFLVDVSNS
+334 ENNFQVDVSAP
-345 NTIDGDERIYLKGG
+345 NTLEGDERLYLKGG

-364 TVDLFGGDIQ
+364 TIDLFGGDIQ
-374 DENGEMVNAF
+374 DENGEMVDAF
-384 EHFKNS
+384 DHFKNS
-390 FYDEENEIANK
+390 FYNEENEIANK

-407 IEFFVDQTQDIGSE
+407 IEFFVDQAQNIQDE

-448 TINAKINNLEP
+448 TINAKINHLEP

-492 AKLALVVTSN
+492 AKLALVVTAN

-539 EDIDKRPRIKIYYTD
+539 ENVNKRPRIKIYYTD
-554 PNE
+554 PDE

>member
-1 MKSLVFFFQAEDGIR
+1 MKYIKLVSVFFIFLIFSCDKDFTSI
-16 DAQESRGLG
+16 DS
-25 DVYKRQDVISAE
+25 DVISSE
-37 NAINFNTSSIDYPI
+37 NAINFSTSSIDYPL

-70 LGYNNNPFYGE
+70 LGYNNNPVFGE

-88 QVVPAEFSPS
+88 QVIPTEFSPS

-108 VLTIPYFSRGVETSE
+108 VLTIPYYSRAVETSE
-123 EGDITYEI
+123 EGDISYEI
-131 DSVYGSTAT
+131 DSIYGNSPT

-151 RDFNPSGDFSDS
+151 RDFDPSGDFSDA

-176 SINQAEIEAEL
+176 YINQSEVEAEL
-187 LYESGILGDGSDD
+187 LYESGVIGDGSDD
-200 FIPSSERIDLT
+200 FTPSSERIDLT
-211 SLDSLG
+211 LLDSLG
-217 ETYVSSS
+217 ESYVSSS

-231 KLNNPNDNFWQSL
+231 KLNNPNDNFWQSV
-244 FFENEGNPELINPNT
+244 FFENEGNPALVNPNT

-267 YIKADGVNSDG
+267 YIKADGVNSEG
-278 SMMLLNFAS
+278 SMMMLNFAS

-300 STDSDTDSG
+300 STDSDTYSG
-309 GTSTETISSQNE
+309 GTTTETITSQNE
-321 YVLNFTDNLVNIY
+321 YVLNFTDNLINVY
-334 ENNFLVDVSNS
+334 ENNFQVDVSTP
-345 NTIDGDERIYLKGG
+345 NTVEGDERLYLKGG

-364 TVDLFGGDIQ
+364 TIDLFGGDIQ
-374 DENGEMVNAF
+374 DENGEMVDAF
-384 EHFKNS
+384 DHFKNS
-390 FYDEENEIANK
+390 FYNEENEIANK

-407 IEFFVDQTQDIGSE
+407 IEFFVDQAQNIQDE

-448 TINAKINNLEP
+448 TINAKINHLEP

-492 AKLALVVTSN
+492 AKLALVVTAN

-539 EDIDKRPRIKIYYTD
+539 ENIDKRPRIKIYYTD
-554 PNE
+554 PDE

>member
-1 MKSLVFFFQAEDGIR
+1 MKNIKLLSIFFIILIYSCDKEFTSID
-16 DAQESRGLG
+16 S
-25 DVYKRQDVISAE
+25 DVISAE

-108 VLTIPYFSRGVETSE
+108 VLTIPYYSRGVDTDDDGNIS
-123 EGDITYEI
+123 YEI
-131 DSVYGSTAT
+131 DSVYGNTAT

-176 SINQAEIEAEL
+176 SINQSEIEAEL

-211 SLDSLG
+211 LLDSLG
-217 ETYVSSS
+217 ESYVASS
-224 IAPAIRL
+224 IAPAVRL
-231 KLNNPNDNFWQSL
+231 KLNNPNDNFWESL

-267 YIKADGVNSDG
+267 YIKADGVNSEG

-309 GTSTETISSQNE
+309 GTSTETITSQNE

-334 ENNFLVDVSNS
+334 ENNFQVDVSNS
-345 NTIDGDERIYLKGG
+345 NTVEGDERIYLKGG

-364 TVDLFGGDIQ
+364 TVDLFSGDIE
-374 DENGEMVNAF
+374 DDNGVMVNAF
-384 EHFKNS
+384 DHFKNS

-448 TINAKINNLEP
+448 TINAKINHLEP

-513 SGEEDRDFPSGAILT
+513 SGEEERDFPSGAILT

-539 EDIDKRPRIKIYYTD
+539 EDLDKRPRIKIYYTD

>member
-1 MKSLVFFFQAEDGIR
+1 MKNIKLLSVFFIIFIYSCDKDFTSI
-16 DAQESRGLG
+16 DS
-25 DVYKRQDVISAE
+25 DVISAE

-108 VLTIPYFSRGVETSE
+108 VLTIPYYSRGVETSE
-123 EGDITYEI
+123 DGDISYEI
-131 DSVYGSTAT
+131 DSVYGNTAT

-224 IAPAIRL
+224 LAPAIRL

-334 ENNFLVDVSNS
+334 ENNFLVDVSNP
-345 NTIDGDERIYLKGG
+345 NTVDGDERIYLKGG

-407 IEFFVDQTQDIGSE
+407 IEFFVDQTQEIGSE

-448 TINAKINNLEP
+448 TINAKINHLEP

-471 VKYKIRITE
+471 IKYKIRITE

-513 SGEEDRDFPSGAILT
+513 SGEENRDFPSGAILT

-554 PNE
+554 PDE

>member
-1 MKSLVFFFQAEDGIR
+1 MKNIKFLSVFFIIFIYSCDKDFTSI
-16 DAQESRGLG
+16 DS
-25 DVYKRQDVISAE
+25 DVISAE

-217 ETYVSSS
+217 ESYVSSS

-309 GTSTETISSQNE
+309 GTSTETITSQNE

-334 ENNFLVDVSNS
+334 ENNFLVDVSNP
-345 NTIDGDERIYLKGG
+345 NTVDGDERIFLKGG

-448 TINAKINNLEP
+448 TINAKINHLEP

>member
-1 MKSLVFFFQAEDGIR
+1 MKNIKLLSIFFIILIYSCDKDFTSID
-16 DAQESRGLG
+16 S
-25 DVYKRQDVISAE
+25 DVISAE

-88 QVVPAEFSPS
+88 QIVPAEFSPS

-108 VLTIPYFSRGVETSE
+108 VLTIPYYSRGVDTDDDGNIS
-123 EGDITYEI
+123 YEI
-131 DSVYGSTAT
+131 DSVYGNTAT

-176 SINQAEIEAEL
+176 TINQSEIEAEL

-211 SLDSLG
+211 LLDSLG
-217 ETYVSSS
+217 ESYVASS
-224 IAPAIRL
+224 IAPAVRL
-231 KLNNPNDNFWQSL
+231 KLNNPNDNFWESL

-267 YIKADGVNSDG
+267 YIKADGVNSEG

-309 GTSTETISSQNE
+309 GTSTETITSQNE

-334 ENNFLVDVSNS
+334 ENSFQVDVSNS
-345 NTIDGDERIYLKGG
+345 NTVEGDERIYLKGG

-364 TVDLFGGDIQ
+364 TVDLFSGDIE
-374 DENGEMVNAF
+374 DDNGVMVNAF
-384 EHFKNS
+384 DHFKNS

-448 TINAKINNLEP
+448 TINAKINHLEP

-513 SGEEDRDFPSGAILT
+513 SGEEERDFPSGAILT

-539 EDIDKRPRIKIYYTD
+539 EDLDKRPRIKIYYTV

>member
-1 MKSLVFFFQAEDGIR
+1 MKNIKLLSVFFIIFIYSCDKDFTSI
-16 DAQESRGLG
+16 DS
-25 DVYKRQDVISAE
+25 DVISAE

-108 VLTIPYFSRGVETSE
+108 VLTIPYYSRGVETSE

-345 NTIDGDERIYLKGG
+345 NTVDGDERIYLKGG

-448 TINAKINNLEP
+448 TINAKINHLEP

>member
-1 MKSLVFFFQAEDGIR
+1 MKYIKLLSVFFIFLIFSCDKDFTSI
-16 DAQESRGLG
+16 DS
-25 DVYKRQDVISAE
+25 DVISSE
-37 NAINFNTSSIDYPI
+37 NAINFSTSLIDYPLI
-51 VASNLRLNPV
+51 ASNLRLNPV

-70 LGYNNNPFYGE
+70 LGYNNNPVFGE

-88 QVVPAEFSPS
+88 QVIPTEFSPS

-108 VLTIPYFSRGVETSE
+108 VLTIPYYSRGVETSE

-131 DSVYGSTAT
+131 DSVYGNTPT

-151 RDFNPSGDFSDS
+151 RDFDPSGDFSDS
-163 QNYYSNGALSNSE
+163 QNYYSNGSLSNSE
-176 SINQAEIEAEL
+176 YINQAEVEAEL
-187 LYESGILGDGSDD
+187 LFESGVIGDGSDD
-200 FIPSSERIDLT
+200 FVPSSERIDLT
-211 SLDSLG
+211 LLDSLG
-217 ETYVSSS
+217 ESYVSSS

-231 KLNNPNDNFWQSL
+231 KLNNPNDNFWQSI
-244 FFENEGNPELINPNT
+244 FFENEGNPELVNPNT

-267 YIKADGVNSDG
+267 YIKADGINSEG
-278 SMMLLNFAS
+278 SMMMLNFAS
-287 SNTKLTIHYTSET
+287 SNTKLTIHYTSDT

-309 GTSTETISSQNE
+309 GTTTETISSQNE
-321 YVLNFTDNLVNIY
+321 YVLNFTDNLINVY
-334 ENNFLVDVSNS
+334 ENNFQIDVSNS
-345 NTIDGDERIYLKGG
+345 NTVEGDERLYLKGG

-364 TVDLFGGDIQ
+364 TIDLFNGEIQ
-374 DENGEMVNAF
+374 NENGEMVDAF
-384 EHFKNS
+384 DHFKNS

-407 IEFFVDQTQDIGSE
+407 IEFFVDQTQNIQDE

-448 TINAKINNLEP
+448 TINAKINHLEP
-459 LTRDGDSITGEG
+459 LTRDGDSLTGEG

-492 AKLALVVTSN
+492 AKLALVVTAN

-513 SGEEDRDFPSGAILT
+513 SGEENRDFPSGAILT
-528 PKGTVLHGSQS
+528 PNGTVLHGSQS
-539 EDIDKRPRIKIYYTD
+539 ENIDKRPRIKIYYTD
-554 PNE
+554 PDD